1 MWLLRKV
8 HFFLNFPF
16 FFPQLLY
23 YISLARTSST
33 ILIMRYISEQDGI
46 LLTVKELAIF
56 FPLKYGIALI
66 LGRGVY
72 QVAGIYHNCY
82 VFIRYIFLD
91 LLRVFLFVFNQLIW
105 WFTVTIFLKIPIHF
119 HILKANYTR

>member
-1 MWLLRKV
+1 M
-8 HFFLNFPF
+8 
-16 FFPQLLY
+16 
-23 YISLARTSST
+23 S
-33 ILIMRYISEQDGI
+33 YISEQDGI

-66 LGRGVY
+66 LGREVY
-72 QVAGIYHNCY
+72 QVARIYPNCY

-105 WFTVTIFLKIPIHF
+105 
-119 HILKANYTR
+119 